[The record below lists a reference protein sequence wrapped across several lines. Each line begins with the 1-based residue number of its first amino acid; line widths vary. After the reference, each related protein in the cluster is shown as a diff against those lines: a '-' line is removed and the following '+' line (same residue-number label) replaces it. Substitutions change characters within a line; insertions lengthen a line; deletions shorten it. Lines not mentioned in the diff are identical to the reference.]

1 MLDHPKGIIFVYGPS
16 SYFTY
21 YTVTS
26 DSCLW
31 ALYQR
36 PKVGVTEW
44 SDSRHLTSAEEEARK
59 NELSEDLNDWPE
71 FVKDAVSNTGEL
83 IFLKICDRKVLPPEK
98 WYSAKGRVCVLGDA
112 AHPITP
118 HNGQGA
124 NQAL

>member
-1 MLDHPKGIIFVYGPS
+1 MLDHPIAIMFVYGPS

-21 YTVTS
+21 YPVTS
-26 DSCLW
+26 NSCLW

-36 PKVGVTEW
+36 PKIGVTEW
-44 SDSRHLTSAEEEARK
+44 SGSRHLTSAEEEARK
-59 NELSEDLNDWPE
+59 NELLEDLNDWPE
-71 FVKDAVSNTGEL
+71 FVKDAVSNTDEL
-83 IFLKICDRKVLPPEK
+83 IYLKICDRKVLAPEQ
-98 WYSAKGRVCVLGDA
+98 WYSAKGRVCVAGDA